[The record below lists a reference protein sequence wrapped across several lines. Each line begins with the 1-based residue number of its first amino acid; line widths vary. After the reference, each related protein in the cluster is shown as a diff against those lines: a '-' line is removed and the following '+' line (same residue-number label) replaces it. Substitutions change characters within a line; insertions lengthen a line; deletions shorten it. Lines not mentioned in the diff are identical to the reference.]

1 MNPIG
6 TKTIQTER
14 LLLRPFQLEDAT
26 SIFKNWSSDAEVTH
40 YLTWPPH
47 ESVLT
52 TKESIKRWV
61 DGYQNPLQFKW
72 AIVFNNEVVGS
83 IDVVHLEEKLDAV
96 EIGYALSRKCWGKGI
111 MTEALIAVIDYL
123 LEEAG
128 CNRVAARHDVNNPAS
143 GKVMQKAGMIYEGTL
158 RQYGKN
164 NQGICD
170 MAYYSIIKADRLK

>member
-6 TKTIQTER
+6 TKTIQTKR
-14 LLLRPFQLEDAT
+14 LLLRPFQVEDAPAM
-26 SIFKNWSSDAEVTH
+26 FKNWSSNAEVTK

-47 ESVLT
+47 ESVET
-52 TKESIKRWV
+52 TKKSHRRWV

-72 AIVFNNEVVGS
+72 AIVFDNEVVGS
-83 IDVVHLEEKLDAV
+83 IDVVHLEEKMDAV

-111 MTEALIAVIDYL
+111 MTEALVAVSRYL

-143 GKVMQKAGMIYEGTL
+143 GKVMQKAGMTYEGTL

-170 MAYYSIIKADRLK
+170 MAYYSIIKADILK

>member
-111 MTEALIAVIDYL
+111 MTEALIAVIYYL
-123 LEEAG
+123 LEETKPFG
-128 CNRVAARHDVNNPAS
+128 GNLLFYGQNSTTGS
-143 GKVMQKAGMIYEGTL
+143 G
-158 RQYGKN
+158 
-164 NQGICD
+164 
-170 MAYYSIIKADRLK
+170 

>member
-14 LLLRPFQLEDAT
+14 LLLRPFQLEDAA
-26 SIFKNWSSDAEVTH
+26 SMFKNWSSDAEVTH

-72 AIVFNNEVVGS
+72 AILFNNEVVGS

-96 EIGYALSRKCWGKGI
+96 EI
-111 MTEALIAVIDYL
+111 
-123 LEEAG
+123 
-128 CNRVAARHDVNNPAS
+128 
-143 GKVMQKAGMIYEGTL
+143 
-158 RQYGKN
+158 
-164 NQGICD
+164 
-170 MAYYSIIKADRLK
+170 

>member
-26 SIFKNWSSDAEVTH
+26 SMFKNWSSDAEVTH

-47 ESVLT
+47 ESVET
-52 TKESIKRWV
+52 TKQSIKRWV

-143 GKVMQKAGMIYEGTL
+143 GKVMLKAGMTYEGTL

>member
-6 TKTIQTER
+6 TKPIQTER
-14 LLLRPFQLEDAT
+14 LLLRPFQVEDAPAM
-26 SIFKNWSSDAEVTH
+26 FKNWSSDEEVTH

-47 ESVLT
+47 ESVET
-52 TKESIKRWV
+52 TKESINRWV

-72 AIVFNNEVVGS
+72 AIVFDNEVVGS

-111 MTEALIAVIDYL
+111 MTEALVAVSRYL

-128 CNRVAARHDVNNPAS
+128 CNRVAARHDVNNLAS
-143 GKVMQKAGMIYEGTL
+143 RKVMQKAGMTYEGTL
-158 RQYGKN
+158 RQNGKN

-170 MAYYSIIKADRLK
+170 MAYYSIIKADRLQ